1 MSFESGSVATR
12 LFYVVKGLPKDA
24 VTRFNNH
31 VAPPLKNLGSQSQ
44 QGWVGGRHLLDAPI
58 TDENAYYGGYL
69 RLALVKA
76 ERKVPT
82 SLLRAECMLE
92 EVAYMQE
99 EGKPFVDR
107 KARSDIRKQ
116 VMSRLLPTMPPTLKG
131 IPFI

>member
-1 MSFESGSVATR
+1 MRPYRVNGSRSAVSLLLLPRACYKQRSFGRKYMSFESGSVATR

-82 SLLRAECMLE
+82 SL
-92 EVAYMQE
+92 
-99 EGKPFVDR
+99 
-107 KARSDIRKQ
+107 
-116 VMSRLLPTMPPTLKG
+116 
-131 IPFI
+131 